1 MRKKLTI
8 SSIII
13 LILFAIIWLYNHH
26 VIENNADDNELE
38 DISKYDDKIPE
49 NLRDNGIFTQFY
61 NLAYEKLNNMSLDE
75 KIGQIFL
82 VRYPQENAMRIIQDY
97 SFGGFIFFEK
107 DFEGKTKD
115 QVVEMISSVQD
126 ISKVPLIT
134 AVDEEG
140 GTVVRISNNENL
152 SENKFKSPRELY
164 LRGGFDLIKQDT
176 IDKSKLLYEL
186 GINLNLAPV
195 VDIASSSKDYM
206 YKRSLGEDY
215 NLTSIYGKTVINS
228 SKGTGVSY
236 CLKHFPGYGN
246 NLDTHKITSKDTR
259 TYDSIVNNDLI
270 PFKEGIKEGAEA
282 VLISHN
288 IVTSIDEENPASLS
302 KKVHE
307 ILRGDLNFTGVII
320 TDDLA
325 MDAANVP
332 DATIK
337 AVLAGNDLII
347 VTDYEKSIT
356 EIKNAINN
364 GQISI
369 ETIDQMSF
377 RVLAWK
383 YYKGLIQEYKILG
396 EQ

>member
-82 VRYPQENAMRIIQDY
+82 VRYPQENAMRIIKDY

-140 GTVVRISNNENL
+140 
-152 SENKFKSPRELY
+152 
-164 LRGGFDLIKQDT
+164 
-176 IDKSKLLYEL
+176 
-186 GINLNLAPV
+186 
-195 VDIASSSKDYM
+195 
-206 YKRSLGEDY
+206 
-215 NLTSIYGKTVINS
+215 
-228 SKGTGVSY
+228 
-236 CLKHFPGYGN
+236 
-246 NLDTHKITSKDTR
+246 
-259 TYDSIVNNDLI
+259 
-270 PFKEGIKEGAEA
+270 
-282 VLISHN
+282 
-288 IVTSIDEENPASLS
+288 
-302 KKVHE
+302 
-307 ILRGDLNFTGVII
+307 
-320 TDDLA
+320 
-325 MDAANVP
+325 
-332 DATIK
+332 
-337 AVLAGNDLII
+337 
-347 VTDYEKSIT
+347 
-356 EIKNAINN
+356 
-364 GQISI
+364 
-369 ETIDQMSF
+369 
-377 RVLAWK
+377 
-383 YYKGLIQEYKILG
+383 
-396 EQ
+396 